1 MRNNKIDFNKNFKK
15 VLIIYAAIFLAGIV
29 FMFIPGFGVKLD
41 INFSGGTKIAYS
53 YTGDVKDADIEAA
66 VKEVIKKSFTVSKS
80 TSLTGDTKTF
90 EISLVGKDSVSAEDQ
105 EKLTTTLE
113 DKFKDNKIELYNSN
127 SVSPTVAGSF
137 FAKSLVAV
145 LITAVLVIIYVG
157 IRFKSIGGI

>member
-53 YTGDVKDADIEAA
+53 YTGDVKDADIESA
-66 VKEVIKKSFTVSKS
+66 VKEIIKKSFTVSKS

-90 EISLVGKDSVSAEDQ
+90 EISLVGKNSVSAEDQ
-105 EKLTTTLE
+105 EKLTTTLNE
-113 DKFKDNKIELYNSN
+113 KFKDN
-127 SVSPTVAGSF
+127 
-137 FAKSLVAV
+137 
-145 LITAVLVIIYVG
+145 
-157 IRFKSIGGI
+157 